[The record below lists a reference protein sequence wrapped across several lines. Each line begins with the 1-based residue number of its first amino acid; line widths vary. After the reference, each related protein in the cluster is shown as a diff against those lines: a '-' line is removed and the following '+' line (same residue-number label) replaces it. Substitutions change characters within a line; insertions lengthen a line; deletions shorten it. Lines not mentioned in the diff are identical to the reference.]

1 MPSDRRPVVI
11 PGIVSTPTSSRA
23 GNQPSELLAVVPT
36 LCDCE
41 QSELLAVVPTLC
53 GGEKSELSGLALPL
67 CDDERSELMT
77 VCTVYVA
84 VSSLNG

>member
-1 MPSDRRPVVI
+1 M
-11 PGIVSTPTSSRA
+11 
-23 GNQPSELLAVVPT
+23 PT

-67 CDDERSELMT
+67 CDDEQSELMT